1 MNSVQLCGKIIKIVP
16 FEKVTYVTLLC
27 KDAKNTEYL
36 DITVFDTTFLNRY
49 FKTGMWMGV
58 SAHIHKNKNKNYQ
71 QEIIAEQFFFV
82 GDAPDPEEEY
92 YNINEQQANE
102 LAKELGFTSNQP
114 SIAV

>member
-27 KDAKNTEYL
+27 KDARNTEYL

-49 FKTGMWMGV
+49 FIEGMWMGV

-82 GDAPDPEEEY
+82 GDAPNPNDEFVD
-92 YNINEQQANE
+92 IDQKQINE
-102 LAKELGFTSNQP
+102 LATDLGFLS
-114 SIAV
+114 